1 MITSTTVWTPP
12 RMAARPNRPR
22 TSSPS
27 SKRSRDTCDGKNRP
41 TFPPEF
47 IMAARPYPIVV
58 AFLAGVA
65 VAFSASP
72 ALRGLAK
79 LGEPAAAIAQRE
91 AKPKESK
98 AGVLAMDDE
107 RIGLAQIEM
116 QAVGPATVA
125 KRLAVPGTVVPDAG
139 RVAHVSVKL
148 SGTVADLRK
157 NIGDDV
163 VKDEVLAVL
172 ESREV
177 ADAKSEYLAARLSNE
192 LQQDLTA
199 RDKSLWEGRAVP
211 EQQYIK
217 SRNAAAQT
225 AMRFGIARQKLLAL
239 GVREDEI
246 SALPQAPDASLR
258 TQNVRAPISGRVAE
272 RKVELGTAVGRD
284 NLETELFVIVD
295 LNRVWVDLSVSS
307 VDLPMVR
314 EGQSVAVTLRGF
326 PDATTGKIVF
336 VSPLLDKD
344 TRTARVVAAIENAD
358 GRWRPGSF
366 ITAAIAI
373 DERAAPVVAPFSAV
387 QTVQGRKAV
396 FVRTKDGFEKRDV
409 VLGQRD
415 GQSVEIV
422 SGLAAGETVAVS
434 NTFSLKAELSKP
446 GDED

>member
-1 MITSTTVWTPP
+1 MSKY
-12 RMAARPNRPR
+12 MA
-22 TSSPS
+22 S
-27 SKRSRDTCDGKNRP
+27 RP
-41 TFPPEF
+41 TVAVCAFAVG
-47 IMAARPYPIVV
+47 AAI
-58 AFLAGVA
+58 VA
-65 VAFSASP
+65 VAP
-72 ALRGLAK
+72 GLSKRLQRAV
-79 LGEPAAAIAQRE
+79 GIVAPAAVAQRE
-91 AKPKESK
+91 AKQ
-98 AGVLAMDDE
+98 AGSAVKPAVVAMDDE
-107 RIGLAQIEM
+107 RIKLAQIE
-116 QAVGPATVA
+116 QRNVGLATIA
-125 KRLAVPGTVVPDAG
+125 KRLAVPGTIVPDAS

-148 SGTVADLRK
+148 AGTVAELRK

-163 VKDEVLAVL
+163 VKDEIIAVL

-199 RDKSLWEGRAVP
+199 RDKSLWDGRAVP

-239 GVREDEI
+239 GVRDDEI
-246 SALPQAPDASLR
+246 AGLPQAPDASLR
-258 TQNVRAPISGRVAE
+258 SQNVRAPISGRVAE

-295 LNRVWVDLSVSS
+295 LSRVWVDLSVSS
-307 VDLPMVR
+307 ADLPVVR
-314 EGQSVAVTLRGF
+314 EGQSVAISTRGQ
-326 PDATTGKIVF
+326 PENATARIVF

-366 ITAAIAI
+366 VTAAIAI
-373 DERAAPVVAPFSAV
+373 EERAAPVVAPFSAV
-387 QTVQGRKAV
+387 QTVEGKKAV

-415 GQSVEIV
+415 GQFVEIV
-422 SGLAAGETVAVS
+422 SGLTAGETIAVS